1 MTILKNVSLKNELVK
16 CFLLFENHADDK
28 DIEKIHSLYKK
39 ISKKALKNR
48 ELRIWFLSESNRYI
62 RFYPSRYS
70 EQDFREWREKFL
82 GLPSGEMDRIT
93 SIAHLQ
99 SRFDQQLIEI
109 YHYLM
114 RILKKRSYRENDWF
128 YMETIEP
135 ESFFSHDHEDSNS
148 KKALRVLQ
156 DFDQNRIGN
165 CLTIPSSEEHRAT
178 YIKALECCWCA
189 ISFGEFSI
197 NEKIFSYSIRYFCT
211 MELCD
216 IFRMHFANYSA
227 FRIKIDQEFLKEIF
241 TNICHSFKEHGSFT
255 SRNSEWFENFL
266 LLASHCV
273 LEQNTFERILE
284 EVNDKIKEG
293 WMSSTHYGQLGEF
306 IFGQFENDTLGWHK
320 CLNLVLSFLNLF
332 VENKAN
338 LNDCDMAAESIFPMI
353 LGKIQGID
361 ATHKDLIID
370 FLDTIHQN
378 HKYICVFDTSEIRE
392 SSPAPKPPLDL
403 KNLKVKFTLIRD
415 NSPFLPLI
423 KALYQSSDENLKK
436 AIKEKLRYI
445 LEHKEDYEQ
454 TNRSEKYC
462 KWLNELIENLD
473 S

>member
-109 YHYLM
+109 HHYLM

-135 ESFFSHDHEDSNS
+135 ESLFSHDHRDSSS

-165 CLTIPSSEEHRAT
+165 CLTIPRSEEHRAI
-178 YIKALECCWCA
+178 YIRALECCWCA
-189 ISFGEFSI
+189 TSFGEFSI
-197 NEKIFSYSIRYFCT
+197 NEKIFSYSIRYFYT
-211 MELCD
+211 TELCD
-216 IFRMHFANYSA
+216 IFRIYFTNPA
-227 FRIKIDQEFLKEIF
+227 FRITIDQEFLKEVF

-255 SRNSEWFENFL
+255 SRNDEWFKNFL

-293 WMSSTHYGQLGEF
+293 WMSSAHYGQLGEF